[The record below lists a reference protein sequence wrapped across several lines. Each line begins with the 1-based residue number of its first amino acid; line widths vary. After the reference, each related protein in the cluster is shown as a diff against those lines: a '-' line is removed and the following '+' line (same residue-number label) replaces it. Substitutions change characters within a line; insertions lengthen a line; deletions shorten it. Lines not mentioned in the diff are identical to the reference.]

1 MSQGLT
7 GVPQALSYTANV
19 ASATTVTLP
28 NAPMD
33 ATYPVTGTTTIT
45 GITSG
50 QAGRKARLIFQSAG
64 CTVINGS
71 NLKLAGRS
79 FISTVNRM
87 LTLVSDGTNWIEES
101 RGDFGTTAPAAL
113 TLGGVTA
120 NGTVGESADIG
131 HVHAFPIPAP
141 TIAGVL
147 GTDGTSAIWFPAPDL
162 NINYNGAAEVQQG
175 GSSFSALVSGTR
187 YIDGWLPLKIGTG
200 VLSVA
205 TTTSPTTV
213 LATGHMP
220 LSSYQFITTTTVDAS
235 IGIGDVYGYE
245 TVIEGWNARRLVAGS
260 ALSFWCYSTRGG
272 TFTAFMQTY
281 AGTHSYIREFVMP
294 VNTWTYVTTTFP
306 AWTAIDGNM
315 STNIGAYVGICMA
328 GGTNFQAAKD
338 TWITGSKIA
347 TSTMTNNMDTLSA
360 VLYIANFNLVPGLT
374 PLPYQPRDYEIEL
387 ARAQRY
393 RQIFTG
399 TPAQER
405 VGVGVATGG
414 TTGYLV
420 VPFVTSMAAAPT
432 MTLAAPGDLAIDFGA
447 GSVSATAV
455 SNSIPT
461 LWNTTLLITTANVLT
476 QKSAISGYMANG
488 KQLILEAYPT

>member
-328 GGTNFQAAKD
+328 GGTNFHSHVDHDEQHGHAERRPLHCQLQPGAGVDPAAIPAEGLRD
-338 TWITGSKIA
+338 RACPSPA
-347 TSTMTNNMDTLSA
+347 LSA
-360 VLYIANFNLVPGLT
+360 DLHRNPGT
-374 PLPYQPRDYEIEL
+374 GARRRRRGDWWDHGLPRCALRHVDGGGAHHD
-387 ARAQRY
+387 AR
-393 RQIFTG
+393 
-399 TPAQER
+399 
-405 VGVGVATGG
+405 
-414 TTGYLV
+414 
-420 VPFVTSMAAAPT
+420 
-432 MTLAAPGDLAIDFGA
+432 GA
-447 GSVSATAV
+447 
-455 SNSIPT
+455 
-461 LWNTTLLITTANVLT
+461 W
-476 QKSAISGYMANG
+476 
-488 KQLILEAYPT
+488 